1 MMLNDNM
8 SIVYGIDFSQKRG
21 FQKTIIKDA
30 FYSMIT

>member
-8 SIVYGIDFSQKRG
+8 SIVYGIDFSQKQD